1 MEQENIKTVKMSSQ
15 YPPFVIIPYSWAESG
30 AVVSLIF
37 FGCKSLF

>member
-1 MEQENIKTVKMSSQ
+1 MELENLKTVKITSHH
-15 YPPFVIIPYSWAESG
+15 PPFVIIPLSWAESG